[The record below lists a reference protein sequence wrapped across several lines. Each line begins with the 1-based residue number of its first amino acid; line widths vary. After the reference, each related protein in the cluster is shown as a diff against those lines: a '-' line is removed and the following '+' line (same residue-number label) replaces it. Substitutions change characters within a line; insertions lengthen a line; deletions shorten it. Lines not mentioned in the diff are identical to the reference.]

1 MFARIRHLASHTEGH
16 DKGKKSLLGPS
27 SSSGQRLC
35 VLSGNISTLHRT
47 TSWGQAFVLC
57 YLLSS
62 NDVRPGTSK
71 EKCPPLI

>member
-27 SSSGQRLC
+27 SSSGRRLC

-47 TSWGQAFVLC
+47 TSWGQRHPGVR
-57 YLLSS
+57 LSYC
-62 NDVRPGTSK
+62 VI
-71 EKCPPLI
+71 C